1 MHRNQESMNNS
12 EIKESKHKEMKYGP
26 ARFQFNVDHKIQTKT
41 TPHNSREKRVN
52 NAKIDHESLKKKIKE
67 DSERKHLVRYPACLF
82 FL

>member
-41 TPHNSREKRVN
+41 TPHNSREK
-52 NAKIDHESLKKKIKE
+52 
-67 DSERKHLVRYPACLF
+67 
-82 FL
+82 